1 MWTIFKVFIKLC
13 HRKLEMTEQ
22 LNIIKFVVIM
32 FLFHV
37 LGFFFFFDHEAYG
50 ILFP

>member
-13 HRKLEMTEQ
+13 HRKLEMNEQ

-37 LGFFFFFDHEAYG
+37 LGFFLTIRHMG
-50 ILFP
+50 S